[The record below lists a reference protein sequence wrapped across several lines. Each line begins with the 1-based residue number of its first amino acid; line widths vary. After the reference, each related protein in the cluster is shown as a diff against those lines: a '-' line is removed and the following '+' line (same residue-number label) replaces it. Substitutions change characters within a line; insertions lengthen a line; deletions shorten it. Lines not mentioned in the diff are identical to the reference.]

1 MMLLIDLTNKLEW
14 MAQTSYSA
22 GDILRDN
29 NIPDGYIATCT
40 TAGISGE
47 IEPEWQVGTLTD
59 GTITWNVAVD
69 PNYYEKATKAS
80 AQAAAESAAQS
91 AKSAQAAETAATS
104 AGSHALSA
112 SESEKNSK
120 SYADSASASASRAS
134 TIADNAKISE
144 TNAKASETAAADSA
158 KSAQTSEA
166 NAKAA
171 ETNAA
176 KSAEEAADS
185 AKAAAAHNPKTLIAE
200 AHHYIQRNTAYN
212 VGDVLTSPNLP
223 YGTIIVV
230 TQAGTTGADEPDWA
244 TIKNNT
250 GGVTD
255 DGTVTFKTV
264 TLYEAVE
271 YHDSS
276 TLTVTNG
283 SIAEPTNTYWLK
295 RGKWVYVNISGIVTN
310 DGTTPV
316 YVSGLPK
323 PAYRVNATMF
333 SNRNNRCIGLFSLEG
348 GRFASLVTGEI
359 EQLYT
364 SFAYITS

>member
-47 IEPEWQVGTLTD
+47 TEPEWQVGTLTD

-120 SYADSASASASRAS
+120 SYADNASASASSAS
-134 TIADNAKISE
+134 TSVDNAKISE
-144 TNAKASETAAADSA
+144 T
-158 KSAQTSEA
+158 

-185 AKAAAAHNPKTLIAE
+185 AKAAAAHDPSELIAK
-200 AHHYIQRNTAYN
+200 AHHYIQRNTAYK

-230 TQAGTTGADEPDWA
+230 TQAGTTGADEPDWT
-244 TIKNNT
+244 TIKNNI
-250 GGVTD
+250 GGVID

-264 TLYEAVE
+264 ALYEAAE

-283 SIAEPTNTYWLK
+283 SVAEPTNTYWLK

-323 PAYRVNATMF
+323 PAYRVNAPMF
-333 SNRNNRCIGLFSLEG
+333 SNRSNRCIGLFSIED

-359 EQLYT
+359 EQLYS
-364 SFAYITS
+364 SFTYITNS

>member
-14 MAQTSYSA
+14 MAKTSYST
-22 GDILRDN
+22 GDILRDT

-47 IEPEWQVGTLTD
+47 TEPEWQVGTLTD

-120 SYADSASASASRAS
+120 SYADNASASASSAS

-144 TNAKASETAAADSA
+144 TNAKASET
-158 KSAQTSEA
+158 
-166 NAKAA
+166 
-171 ETNAA
+171 NAA
-176 KSAEEAADS
+176 KSAEEAAAS
-185 AKAAAAHNPKTLIAE
+185 AKAAAAHDPSELIAK
-200 AHHYIQRNTAYN
+200 AHHYIQRNTAYK

-230 TQAGTTGADEPDWA
+230 TQAGITGADEPDWT
-244 TIKNNT
+244 TIKNNI
-250 GGVTD
+250 GEVID

-264 TLYEAVE
+264 ALYEAAE

-276 TLTVTNG
+276 TLTITNG
-283 SIAEPTNTYWLK
+283 SVAEPTVTYWLK

-310 DGTTPV
+310 DGITPV

-323 PAYRVNATMF
+323 PAYRVNAPMF
-333 SNRNNRCIGLFSLEG
+333 SNRSNRCIGLFSLED

-359 EQLYT
+359 EQLYS
-364 SFAYITS
+364 SFTYITNS

>member
-47 IEPEWQVGTLTD
+47 TEPEWQVGTLTD

-104 AGSHALSA
+104 AGSHAISA

-120 SYADSASASASRAS
+120 SYADNASASASSAS
-134 TIADNAKISE
+134 TSADNAKISE
-144 TNAKASETAAADSA
+144 TNAKAS
-158 KSAQTSEA
+158 
-166 NAKAA
+166 

-185 AKAAAAHNPKTLIAE
+185 AKAAAEHNPKTLIAE

-212 VGDVLTSPNLP
+212 VGDVLTSPNIP

-230 TQAGTTGADEPDWA
+230 TQAGTTGEDEPDWA
-244 TIKNNT
+244 TIKNNIG

-255 DGTVTFKTV
+255 DGTVAFKTIA
-264 TLYEAVE
+264 LYEVIE
-271 YHDSS
+271 YHDCS
-276 TLTVTNG
+276 TLTVANG
-283 SIAEPTNTYWLK
+283 QIAEPDSTYWLK
-295 RGKWVYVNISGIVTN
+295 RGKWVYVNISGLVTN

-323 PAYRVNATMF
+323 PAYRVNSCMF
-333 SNRNNRCIGLFSLEG
+333 SNRSNRCIGLFSIED
-348 GRFASLVTGEI
+348 GRFASLTTGEI

-364 SFAYITS
+364 HFSYITNS

>member
-47 IEPEWQVGTLTD
+47 TEPEWQVGTLTD

-120 SYADSASASASRAS
+120 SYADNASASASSAS
-134 TIADNAKISE
+134 TSVDNAKISE
-144 TNAKASETAAADSA
+144 T
-158 KSAQTSEA
+158 

-185 AKAAAAHNPKTLIAE
+185 AKAAAAHDPSELIAK
-200 AHHYIQRNTAYN
+200 AHHYIQRNTAYK

-230 TQAGTTGADEPDWA
+230 TQAGTTGADEPDWT
-244 TIKNNT
+244 TIKNNI
-250 GGVTD
+250 GGVID

-264 TLYEAVE
+264 ALYEAVE

-283 SIAEPTNTYWLK
+283 SIAEPTRTYWLK
-295 RGKWVYVNISGIVTN
+295 RGKWVYVNIAGLLTAN
-310 DGTTPV
+310 GTSPV
-316 YVSGLPK
+316 YISGLPK
-323 PAYRVNATMF
+323 PTYRVNAPMF
-333 SNRNNRCIGLFSLEG
+333 SNRSSRCIGLFSTED
-348 GRFASLVTGEI
+348 GRFASLVTGQI

-364 SFAYITS
+364 SFAYITNS

>member
-47 IEPEWQVGTLTD
+47 TEPEWQVGTLTD

-120 SYADSASASASRAS
+120 SYADNASASASSAS
-134 TIADNAKISE
+134 TSVDNAKISE
-144 TNAKASETAAADSA
+144 T
-158 KSAQTSEA
+158 

-176 KSAEEAADS
+176 KSAKEAADS
-185 AKAAAAHNPKTLIAE
+185 AKAAAAHDPSELIAK
-200 AHHYIQRNTAYN
+200 AHHYIQRNTAYK

-230 TQAGTTGADEPDWA
+230 TQAGTTGADEPDWT
-244 TIKNNT
+244 TIKNNI
-250 GGVTD
+250 GGVID

-264 TLYEAVE
+264 ALYEAAE

-283 SIAEPTNTYWLK
+283 SVAEPTNTYWLK

-323 PAYRVNATMF
+323 PAYRVNAPMF
-333 SNRNNRCIGLFSLEG
+333 SNRSNRCTGLFSIED

-359 EQLYT
+359 EQLYS
-364 SFAYITS
+364 SFTYITNS

>member
-47 IEPEWQVGTLTD
+47 TEPEWQVGTLTD

-120 SYADSASASASRAS
+120 SYADNASASASSAS
-134 TIADNAKISE
+134 TSVDNAKISE
-144 TNAKASETAAADSA
+144 T
-158 KSAQTSEA
+158 

-185 AKAAAAHNPKTLIAE
+185 AKAAAAHDPSELIAK
-200 AHHYIQRNTAYN
+200 AHHYIQRNTAYK
-212 VGDVLTSPNLP
+212 VGDVLTSPNIP

-230 TQAGTTGADEPDWA
+230 TQAGTTGEDEPDWT
-244 TIKNNT
+244 TIKNNI

-264 TLYEAVE
+264 ALYEAVE
-271 YHDSS
+271 HHDSS

-283 SIAEPTNTYWLK
+283 SVAEPTNTYWLK

-323 PAYRVNATMF
+323 PAYRVNACMF
-333 SNRNNRCIGLFSLEG
+333 SNRSNRCIGLFSLED
-348 GRFASLVTGEI
+348 GRFASLATGEI

-364 SFAYITS
+364 SFAYTTNS

>member
-47 IEPEWQVGTLTD
+47 TEPEWQVGTLTD

-120 SYADSASASASRAS
+120 SYADNASASASSAS
-134 TIADNAKISE
+134 TSVDNAKISE
-144 TNAKASETAAADSA
+144 T
-158 KSAQTSEA
+158 

-185 AKAAAAHNPKTLIAE
+185 AKAAAAHDPSELIAK
-200 AHHYIQRNTAYN
+200 AHHYIQRNTAYK

-230 TQAGTTGADEPDWA
+230 TQAGTTGADEPDWT
-244 TIKNNT
+244 TIKNNI
-250 GGVTD
+250 GGVID

-264 TLYEAVE
+264 ALYEAAE

-283 SIAEPTNTYWLK
+283 SVAEPTNTYWLK

-323 PAYRVNATMF
+323 PAYRVNAPMF
-333 SNRNNRCIGLFSLEG
+333 SNRSNRCIGLFSIED
-348 GRFASLVTGEI
+348 GRFASLVTGKI
-359 EQLYT
+359 EQLYS
-364 SFAYITS
+364 SFTYITNS